1 LRLFIISIGASAELT
16 VMVGKRVVG
25 GVVQDQPYVH
35 GEVCGSIDLFFFEIK
50 GCVSLTI
57 GAQPD
62 DDPAALP
69 LVAGVSLVS
78 RSPALVEGS
87 GTGRAID
94 GKLGDAHDTSAPAAP
109 LITVPLDAIP
119 VITFDAAPTVAPNAV
134 MGANALGQTGVGA
147 NPWTRIGERW
157 WRYEVLDVQ
166 LTGALIPATG
176 GKTPSS
182 WWTGRP
188 PGQPVPTTAL
198 ALLNW
203 LPTPFS
209 RAIPYGEELI
219 RSVQDRWGTVCH
231 EAAPPAALL
240 WTFADSPWGPSVP
253 GWLLEGI
260 AWPDPP
266 DTVRSAPAHGQ
277 LQVTEPW
284 RIPQRADLDV
294 LQGTEPARVV
304 GDHVP
309 CTKRGGVDT
318 PTRSA
323 LSRMTT
329 TLAKDLNTGPS
340 AASSAFGDAA
350 YREAVQAME
359 AGTPLGDL
367 AAHHATTAWAP
378 ETTSAQCRG
387 AILRSPVDDSR
398 EPAPDGS
405 QVDREIV
412 KKGWA
417 EVGFTPDAL
426 RDAVRLTPSEPALEL
441 SVLLLVPSRALE
453 RGIVLRVEDPQGN
466 IAVERPL
473 TGADVVG
480 TGNPLPA
487 ALTDPTGPWVDPVLR
502 AARIVAR
509 LIADDKSYAVVWV
522 PLRKL
527 DAEIG
532 SVVIGWRENAQGGKD
547 LPPFYVVAMTA
558 LLGSEAWRE
567 SWDTT
572 TIIEDRDALQSSLTQ
587 DPDDHALLSP
597 GTTYTVAVTWRAASV
612 KQDSQPVAT
621 TTPVWQPNKT
631 QSYSFATEPASAAP
645 TDLGPWILAS
655 SPGQGDIGVFCTEPV
670 RIALAHQQVAD
681 LFGAY
686 GKELRVVVRAASG
699 KHPEPPGG
707 GAPGAP
713 WTLPIGPNEFVST
726 AKALGV
732 KTPWRE
738 AVATMLERLDLPCI
752 DSSGSS
758 DHTVTITLPYTFE
771 PLTDYLVDVHS
782 VPIGA
787 PPSATGLVHRIPFT
801 TSRFESLEHF
811 VSYVAPASVRAR
823 LVPNPAALSAL
834 PATPTG
840 DQVDAAYQGAG
851 LGVPTTPAFP
861 AVEVL
866 WTGAPV
872 PQPVAIIVESS
883 EPLWRS
889 RVMPHQVSGPVDAAD
904 PLHHWWAGVADNWL
918 ALAPS
923 TAPVA
928 AGDLPR
934 AVISRT
940 IACPGRTRAVILL
953 GAGARG
959 TEARLDLVLAADD
972 LAGQPER
979 RSGHCRSAS
988 THRTAGPS
996 A

>member
-1 LRLFIISIGASAELT
+1 
-16 VMVGKRVVG
+16 M
-25 GVVQDQPYVH
+25 
-35 GEVCGSIDLFFFEIK
+35 
-50 GCVSLTI
+50 
-57 GAQPD
+57 
-62 DDPAALP
+62 
-69 LVAGVSLVS
+69 
-78 RSPALVEGS
+78 
-87 GTGRAID
+87 
-94 GKLGDAHDTSAPAAP
+94 
-109 LITVPLDAIP
+109 
-119 VITFDAAPTVAPNAV
+119 
-134 MGANALGQTGVGA
+134 
-147 NPWTRIGERW
+147 
-157 WRYEVLDVQ
+157 
-166 LTGALIPATG
+166 
-176 GKTPSS
+176 
-182 WWTGRP
+182 
-188 PGQPVPTTAL
+188 
-198 ALLNW
+198 
-203 LPTPFS
+203 
-209 RAIPYGEELI
+209 
-219 RSVQDRWGTVCH
+219 
-231 EAAPPAALL
+231 

-284 RIPQRADLDV
+284 RIPKRPDVDV

-329 TLAKDLNTGPS
+329 TLAKDLSTGPS

-350 YREAVQAME
+350 YREAVEAMS

-387 AILRSPVDDSR
+387 AILRSPVDDST
-398 EPAPDGS
+398 EPAPGGS
-405 QVDREIV
+405 PVDREIV
-412 KKGWA
+412 KKSWA
-417 EVGFTPDAL
+417 EAGFTPDAL

-441 SVLLLVPSRALE
+441 SVLLLVPTRALE

-466 IAVERPL
+466 TAVERPL
-473 TGADVVG
+473 TSADVVG

-509 LIADDKSYAVVWV
+509 LITDDKSYAVVWV

-572 TIIEDRDALQSSLTQ
+572 TFTEDRDALQSSLTQ

-612 KQDSQPVAT
+612 KQDGQPAAT

-713 WTLPIGPNEFVST
+713 WTLPIGPNAFVSP
-726 AKALGV
+726 AKALRI
-732 KTPWRE
+732 KTPWSE

-752 DSSGSS
+752 DASGSS

-787 PPSATGLVHRIPFT
+787 PASATGLVHRIPFT

-823 LVPNPAALSAL
+823 LVPNPAALTAL

-851 LGVPTTPAFP
+851 LGVPTTPSFP

-866 WTGAPV
+866 WTGAAV

-934 AVISRT
+934 AVITRT
-940 IACPGRTRAVILL
+940 VACPGRTRAVVLL

-959 TEARLDLVLAADD
+959 TEARLDLVLVADD
-972 LAGQPER
+972 LAGLPER
-979 RSGHCRSAS
+979 RSTVVRVSLQRA
-988 THRTAGPS
+988 PWEVED
-996 A
+996 